1 MINWRVRIKNK
12 VFWIAIIPALVL
24 LVRLVA
30 HMLGFDLESATVHD
44 DLIAILDAVFAV
56 LAIMGIVVDPTTEG
70 IEDSTLAKTY
80 KVPKKRESDE
90 CW

>member
-30 HMLGFDLESATVHD
+30 HILGFDLESATVHD

-80 KVPKKRESDE
+80 EVPKKRESDE